1 MVDEIR
7 GKYYSFVKEKNLSGR
22 NYKVE
27 YRFRFVPKD
36 LWSCFSNIKYTK
48 DVVECDFTDDIKKKG
63 LKMPLLKRS
72 RIIFTLGKLDSS
84 PILLDAWIEKFFFYK
99 KILYNKYEIFFVTFA

>member
-7 GKYYSFVKEKNLSGR
+7 EKYYSFFKEKNLSGR

-36 LWSCFSNIKYTK
+36 LWACVSNIKYTK
-48 DVVECDFTDDIKKKG
+48 DVVECDFTDDIEKTFKNASFKE
-63 LKMPLLKRS
+63 
-72 RIIFTLGKLDSS
+72 IEDYIY
-84 PILLDAWIEKFFFYK
+84 AW
-99 KILYNKYEIFFVTFA
+99 KIR